1 VAHRLELVEMEV
13 LELEVLQEEVQ
24 VDQEIHHQ
32 FHHHK
37 VMMAVMEE
45 IHQQVLEAA
54 VAEALLQ
61 LDKMEE
67 LRHLQ
72 QYKKVVMVALARL
85 IP

>member
-37 VMMAVMEE
+37 VMTEE
-45 IHQQVLEAA
+45 LVEPLQMVLEAA
-54 VAEALLQ
+54 VAEELLEP
-61 LDKMEE
+61 DKQVEMH
-67 LRHLQ
+67 HLQ
-72 QYKKVVMVALARL
+72 QYKKAVMVALARL

>member
-1 VAHRLELVEMEV
+1 MLVEMED

-24 VDQEIHHQ
+24 GAQEIHHQ
-32 FHHHK
+32 LHHHK
-37 VMMAVMEE
+37 VMMEE
-45 IHQQVLEAA
+45 LEEVHQEVLEAA

-61 LDKMEE
+61 VDKQVEMH
-67 LRHLQ
+67 HLQ